1 MIIETKDLGFVEI
14 DAKNIISFPHGIYG
28 FEDAVR
34 FVILKDNDSE
44 NPFMWLQCVDNKQT
58 CFIMVEPSSFI
69 NSYNPQISQQFKD
82 TIKLTS
88 DEALWLAVIC
98 TIPKDFKKITLNL
111 KCLVIINSIDNIA
124 MQVILE
130 DDRYSMTYPLL
141 NEAEG

>member
-1 MIIETKDLGFVEI
+1 MIIETKDLGFAEI
-14 DAKNIISFPHGIYG
+14 DEKNIISFPHGLYG

-58 CFIMVEPSSFI
+58 CFIVAEPSSFI
-69 NSYNPQISQQFKD
+69 NGYNPQISQ
-82 TIKLTS
+82 KLKETMKFTA
-88 DEALWLAVIC
+88 DEALRLAVIC
-98 TIPKDFKKITLNL
+98 TIPTDFNKITLNL
-111 KCLVIINSIDNIA
+111 KCPIIINSIDNTA

-130 DDRYSMTYPLL
+130 DDRYSMAYPLL